1 MADVSKNVNLKC
13 QTLISQACNASF
25 NRKPPFLCSI
35 NVPPSVVSAIGS
47 SVASANIVFGVFST
61 GEQQRATTASAVDNL
76 RHKPPLTVATIPP
89 PPPLVLAL
97 FVTKVLYR
105 KKKNTVE
112 VERRDDSSYLV
123 GIPGDEMMRNE
134 TKEAE
139 RRAAAAAVAMPE
151 GNAPG
156 IRPVSISTRNKL
168 LNNELVF

>member
-1 MADVSKNVNLKC
+1 MADVSKNVNSKC
-13 QTLISQACNASF
+13 QSLVSQTCNASF
-25 NRKPPFLCSI
+25 NRNPPFLCSI

-76 RHKPPLTVATIPP
+76 RHKPPLTVATIPR
-89 PPPLVLAL
+89 PPLVLAL